1 MAERHVLQFDRG
13 SSRFL
18 YRAAGVILRGEEVL
32 LQQFA
37 GTDFWCFPG
46 GRIEF
51 GETGVV
57 AAERELRE
65 EVEPDV
71 QVQRLLWVIENFFEY
86 QGLDYHE
93 VGLYVLAAVDPSG
106 HVHNAREPWT
116 ATEDDGKTEMTF
128 VWHPIGSLKD
138 LFVVPKCLA
147 GRLREL
153 PQTVEYL
160 VNRADFV

>member
-1 MAERHVLQFDRG
+1 MAERQVLQFDRG

-18 YRAAGVILRGEEVL
+18 YRAAGVIQRGEEVL
-32 LQQFA
+32 LQQVA

-71 QVQRLLWVIENFFEY
+71 KVQRLLWVIENFFEFRD
-86 QGLDYHE
+86 LDYHE
-93 VGLYVLAAVDPSG
+93 VGLYFLATVDPG
-106 HVHNAREPWT
+106 GRVHNAREPWT
-116 ATEDDGKTEMTF
+116 AIEDDGETEMTF
-128 VWHPIGSLKD
+128 VWHPFGSLKD
-138 LFVVPKCLA
+138 LLVVPKCLA

-153 PQTVEYL
+153 PRMVDYL
-160 VNRADFV
+160 VNRADGV